1 MQLPH
6 AAKNI
11 SACCCHCPIISAL
24 SKLQCAWRIPFSST
38 SRWTWHR
45 RQVEESISS
54 AYVLAKLV
62 LILIFVSFDSLQR
75 FPQESWSS
83 PLSARVIFLSCQPL
97 AKDRSRNRHQSSSL
111 PDFKLSPQRGV
122 TAACILYKIIRPSS
136 YQKKV
141 YMVVGSRPQNIS
153 SLDGTNV
160 GPLAWGYSGVMYGPT
175 IGSVIWMPSKL
186 SKLPCSYRHRIPS
199 SRQVNLVCF
208 LRRFSRVYAAD
219 RFSLGC
225 SL

>member
-38 SRWTWHR
+38 SPWTWHR

-83 PLSARVIFLSCQPL
+83 PLSARVIFFILSAVSQGSIEESP
-97 AKDRSRNRHQSSSL
+97 SSSSL

-136 YQKKV
+136 YQKK
-141 YMVVGSRPQNIS
+141 YTWS
-153 SLDGTNV
+153 SEVAHRT
-160 GPLAWGYSGVMYGPT
+160 
-175 IGSVIWMPSKL
+175 
-186 SKLPCSYRHRIPS
+186 YR
-199 SRQVNLVCF
+199 V
-208 LRRFSRVYAAD
+208 
-219 RFSLGC
+219 
-225 SL
+225 